1 MGRQGTAPGARR
13 ALRRVSMVIIASGL
27 LATGCFG
34 LGRQEVTPTPSAAP
48 TPTPP
53 VMLEIVTPTPGPA
66 MSPGVTPTAA
76 SEGNPAPEGSQT
88 SGETPNTYVVQPGDT
103 LYGIAAKFNVDVQAL
118 IDANKISDPNSL
130 QAGQVLVIP
139 TPQGQGQ

>member
-1 MGRQGTAPGARR
+1 MGRQGAAPGALR
-13 ALRRVSMVIIASGL
+13 ALRRVSLVVVASGL

-34 LGRQEVTPTPSAAP
+34 LGRQEATPTPSVTP
-48 TPTPP
+48 TATPP

-66 MSPGVTPTAA
+66 ISPGATPTAA
-76 SEGNPAPEGSQT
+76 PEGSPAPEGSQT
-88 SGETPNTYVVQPGDT
+88 SGKTPNTYVVQPGDT

-139 TPQGQGQ
+139 TPQGQEQ